1 MLEADVALGARPLI
15 GEVLLASKQ
24 LETFKSLV
32 KKAKNSKPVAFLI
45 VLVRPK
51 KFLKNFDRRRFR
63 KILASR
69 DRRSSFRK
77 VWNLKVAPIVSF
89 AFRKI
94 IFRCPVFLIKSCRL
108 LCLRFFS
115 PFKNVKYDLSK
126 LLWRKESKHLL
137 CCEGEKKDWYESNKF
152 LQLNLWAMG

>member
-1 MLEADVALGARPLI
+1 MALGARPLI

-63 KILASR
+63 KISASR

-77 VWNLKVAPIVSF
+77 V
-89 AFRKI
+89 
-94 IFRCPVFLIKSCRL
+94 
-108 LCLRFFS
+108 
-115 PFKNVKYDLSK
+115 
-126 LLWRKESKHLL
+126 
-137 CCEGEKKDWYESNKF
+137 
-152 LQLNLWAMG
+152 